1 MRKFGWTILI
11 AVLLGIYLAPSLGRD
26 RVESAPLLANYYL
39 GSFPTDKD
47 SLDKLARNH
56 VLIVSPD
63 QVKTHRDVVAEFKRK
78 NPSLII
84 LAYVPSQ
91 SYNVKYWS
99 NDLIYKNM
107 SVADSWWLR
116 DSQGNILSLWPG
128 LRNTN
133 MSKGWAEYLV
143 GFVNQNIL
151 NIEFIDGVFFDMV
164 GDGVVGATKAKDIDL
179 DGDGQKDEWEALNR
193 LWRDRTS
200 YLLKYA
206 QDNLNTNYLVINGSS
221 NDLFQEYVNGRM
233 FETFPTPWESG
244 GSWPIIMTTLAKNQP
259 KNDQPPLYII
269 NANTNNTGNSS
280 DYRKMRFGLVS
291 SLLVDNAY
299 FSFDHGDGDHHQVWW
314 YDEYDAKIGEPLGV
328 AESQVGRGQFQE
340 DVWRREYSNG
350 IAVVNPT
357 KETKTVDL
365 GGEYEKIIGT
375 QDKKINDGS
384 IVDKV
389 KIGAEDGV
397 VMYKTF
403 KSVSGAFFVNGSFL
417 RFYKADGRRARNGFF
432 AFEEGYAGGAV
443 IFNGNLDNEKSTIE
457 KIVIANGRMQIFNS
471 IGAIWYDGYP
481 LGPNY
486 TGSFQAA
493 AGGLLG
499 NGETQLVLVPAN
511 GGAISV
517 FDYHG
522 GVVKEN
528 IYPFGKKYK
537 GSLSIAV
544 ANVDGG
550 SESEAIVGI
559 GKGRAA
565 EVIIY
570 DGKFSKIKK
579 RFYPFGAGYTGTI
592 SIAGGDF
599 VNGGVAKDEI
609 AVINNSA
616 RAPVVRVFDNT
627 GKKIR
632 EFKVSGFFGASA
644 FSLGAADVN
653 FEGRKEIVLMSGS

>member
-1 MRKFGWTILI
+1 MVVAL
-11 AVLLGIYLAPSLGRD
+11 LLGLYLGPLLKREP
-26 RVESAPLLANYYL
+26 VESAPLLANYYL
-39 GSFPTDKD
+39 GNFPTDTD
-47 SLDKLARNH
+47 SLDKLAKNQ
-56 VLIVSPD
+56 VLVVSPD
-63 QVKTHRDVVAEFKRK
+63 QVKIHRDVVAEFKKK

-91 SYNVKYWS
+91 SYNAQYWS

-107 SVADSWWLR
+107 HVEDSWWLR
-116 DSQGNILSLWPG
+116 DSSGNILSLWPG

-133 MSKGWAEYLV
+133 MTKGWSEYLV
-143 GFVNQNIL
+143 GFINDNIL
-151 NIEFIDGVFFDMV
+151 NIEYIDGVFFDMV

-179 DGDGQKDEWEALNR
+179 DGNGQKDEWDAMNR
-193 LWRDRTS
+193 LWRDRTT
-200 YLLKYA
+200 YLLEYA
-206 QDNLNTNYLVINGSS
+206 RDNLKTDYVVINGSS
-221 NDLFQEYVNGRM
+221 NELFQEYVNGRM

-244 GSWPIIMTTLAKNQP
+244 GSWPAIMTTLAKNQK
-259 KNDQPPLYII
+259 KNDKPPLYII
-269 NANTNNTGNSS
+269 NANTNNTGNKE

-291 SLLVDNAY
+291 SLLTDNTY

-314 YDEYDAKIGEPLGV
+314 YDEYDAKIGEPVGA
-328 AESQVGRGQFQE
+328 AESQNSKGQFLE

-375 QDKKINDGS
+375 QDKKVNDGS

-389 KIGAEDGV
+389 KLGAEDGI

-403 KSVSGAFFVNGSFL
+403 QSVKGAFFVNGSFL
-417 RFYKADGRRARNGFF
+417 RFYKADGSRARNGFF
-432 AFEEGYAGGAV
+432 AFEEGYTGGAV
-443 IFNGNLDNEKSTIE
+443 IFNGNLDNDKTTIE
-457 KIVIANGRMQIFNS
+457 KIVIASGRMQIFDS
-471 IGAIWYDGYP
+471 LGGIWYDGYP

-499 NGETQLVLVPAN
+499 NGETQLVLVPAS

-537 GSLSIAV
+537 GSLSVAI

-550 SESEAIVGI
+550 KEAEAIVGI

-565 EVIIY
+565 EVVIY
-570 DGKFSKIKK
+570 DGKFSKVKK
-579 RFYPFGAGYTGTI
+579 RFYPFGSGYTGTL

-599 VNGGVAKDEI
+599 NGDGKEEVA
-609 AVINNSA
+609 AINTSSKT
-616 RAPVVRVFDNT
+616 PSVRLFNGT
-627 GKKIR
+627 GKKFG
-632 EFKVSGFFGASA
+632 EFKVSGFFGTSA